1 MQPVPSMAA
10 PGRRLPSGVCAYP
23 YAAGLFAIAGQ
34 AFRLARF
41 DHAMSNPATTC
52 HSDSRPGAFAVS
64 PQPAT
69 SLHRATPATLEAV
82 LEQLPPAQARWA
94 RAAGFDAQPGRILLL
109 PGMPGGGRS
118 EGQGEGTGL
127 AGVLVGVDPDQP
139 LWQLA
144 GLPTA
149 LPLGTYTLADADEAQ
164 RPHLLLG
171 WALGALPSTR
181 QARQSGAATGPSLA
195 HLVASPDEQA
205 AVAPMAAAIGE
216 VRRLVNLPANQ
227 LGPEQ
232 LAQAVAD
239 LAARHGARYR
249 QWVGDELPAEGFALV
264 HAVGQA
270 AAQAPRVAELT
281 WGDAALPHVVLI
293 GKGVCFDSG
302 GLDLKPA
309 AGMRWMKK
317 DMGGAAH
324 ALALADLVMRAG
336 LPIHLKLLVPAVEN
350 ATGAGALRPG
360 DIIEAGDGRRVE
372 IENTDAEGRLLL
384 ADALHHAIRSAPTP
398 PALLIDLA
406 TLTGAAR
413 TALGPDLPALF
424 SNHDDW
430 AEALLAQGRAQADPL
445 WRLPLW
451 APYRRMLR
459 SDQADLLNAASTPQG
474 GAITAALF
482 LESFVPPE
490 LPWLHLDLFAWN
502 LEERPGR
509 PRGGEAQGLRA
520 LYALLSQRFA
530 SARSAF
536 A

>member
-1 MQPVPSMAA
+1 
-10 PGRRLPSGVCAYP
+10 
-23 YAAGLFAIAGQ
+23 
-34 AFRLARF
+34 
-41 DHAMSNPATTC
+41 MSSSVTTV
-52 HSDSRPGAFAVS
+52 HSDSRPGAFAIS
-64 PQPAT
+64 SQPAT
-69 SLHRATPATLEAV
+69 ALHRATPATLAAL

-109 PGMPGGGRS
+109 PGMQG
-118 EGQGEGTGL
+118 EGQGECTAL

-144 GLPTA
+144 GLPAA
-149 LPLGTYTLADADEAQ
+149 LPAGTYTLADADEAQ

-181 QARQSGAATGPSLA
+181 QARQSDAATASSLA
-195 HLVASPDEQA
+195 QLVASPDEQA

-249 QWVGDELPAEGFALV
+249 QWVGDELPAAGFALV
-264 HAVGQA
+264 HAVGRAASQ

-324 ALALADLVMRAG
+324 ALALADLLMQAG

-350 ATGAGALRPG
+350 AVGAGALRPG
-360 DIIEAGDGRRVE
+360 DIIEAGDGLRVE

-424 SNHDDW
+424 SNHDGW
-430 AEALLAQGRAQADPL
+430 ADALLAQGRAQADPL

>member
-1 MQPVPSMAA
+1 
-10 PGRRLPSGVCAYP
+10 
-23 YAAGLFAIAGQ
+23 
-34 AFRLARF
+34 
-41 DHAMSNPATTC
+41 MSSPATSF
-52 HSDSRPGAFAVS
+52 HSDSRHGAFALS
-64 PQPAT
+64 ARSAT
-69 SLHRATPATLEAV
+69 ALHRATPATLAAV
-82 LEQLPPAQARWA
+82 LGQLPAAQARWA

-109 PGMPGGGRS
+109 PDLGSQGP
-118 EGQGEGTGL
+118 GEGGAL
-127 AGVLVGVDPDQP
+127 AGVLAGVDPDQP

-144 GLPTA
+144 GLPAA
-149 LPLGTYTLADADEAQ
+149 LPSGIYALADRDGDGGLAQ
-164 RPHLLLG
+164 RSHLLLG
-171 WALGALPSTR
+171 WALGALPSTS
-181 QARQSGAATGPSLA
+181 QAGQPGAATRPCPPQLLA
-195 HLVASPDEQA
+195 SADEQA
-205 AVAPMAAAIGE
+205 AIAPLAQAIGE

-227 LGPEQ
+227 LGPQE
-232 LAQAVAD
+232 LALAVER
-239 LAARHGARYR
+239 LAGRHGARYR
-249 QWVGDELPAEGFALV
+249 QWVGDALPAEGFALV
-264 HAVGQA
+264 HAVGRA
-270 AAQAPRVAELT
+270 AAQAPRMAELT

-324 ALALADLVMRAG
+324 AIALADLVMQAG
-336 LPIHLKLLVPAVEN
+336 LPVHLKLLVPAVEN
-350 ATGAGALRPG
+350 AVGAGALRPG

-372 IENTDAEGRLLL
+372 VENTDAEGRLLL

-424 SNHDDW
+424 SNHDGW
-430 AEALLAQGRAQADPL
+430 AEALLAQARDQADPL

-459 SDQADLLNAASTPQG
+459 SDQADLLNAASAPLG

-490 LPWLHLDLFAWN
+490 VPWLHLDLFAWN

-509 PRGGEAQGLRA
+509 PKGGEAQGLRA
-520 LYALLSQRFA
+520 LFALLVQRFA

>member
-1 MQPVPSMAA
+1 M
-10 PGRRLPSGVCAYP
+10 
-23 YAAGLFAIAGQ
+23 AGL

-41 DHAMSNPATTC
+41 DHAMSSPVTTV
-52 HSDSRPGAFAVS
+52 HSDSRPGAFAIS
-64 PQPAT
+64 SQPAT
-69 SLHRATPATLEAV
+69 ALHRATPATLAAV

-109 PGMPGGGRS
+109 PGMQAEVQREVQR
-118 EGQGEGTGL
+118 EGQGEGTAL

-144 GLPTA
+144 GLPAA
-149 LPLGTYTLADADEAQ
+149 LPAGTYTITDADEAQ

-181 QARQSGAATGPSLA
+181 QARQADAATAPSLA
-195 HLVASPDEQA
+195 LSLARLVASPDEQA

-249 QWVGDELPAEGFALV
+249 QWVGDELPAAGFALV
-264 HAVGQA
+264 HAVGRAAQT

-324 ALALADLVMRAG
+324 ALALADLLMQAG

-350 ATGAGALRPG
+350 AVGAGALRPG

-424 SNHDDW
+424 SNHDGW
-430 AEALLAQGRAQADPL
+430 ADELLAQGRAQADPL

>member
-1 MQPVPSMAA
+1 
-10 PGRRLPSGVCAYP
+10 
-23 YAAGLFAIAGQ
+23 
-34 AFRLARF
+34 
-41 DHAMSNPATTC
+41 MSSPAT
-52 HSDSRPGAFAVS
+52 SSPPQSGAFATS

-69 SLHRATPATLEAV
+69 ALHRATPATLAAV
-82 LEQLPPAQARWA
+82 LEQLPSAQARWA

-109 PGMPGGGRS
+109 PGMQA
-118 EGQGEGTGL
+118 EGQAEGTAL

-144 GLPTA
+144 GLPAA
-149 LPLGTYTLADADEAQ
+149 LPAGTYALADADEAQ

-181 QARQSGAATGPSLA
+181 QAQRSDAATAPSLA
-195 HLVASPDEQA
+195 RLVASPDEQA

-239 LAARHGARYR
+239 LAARHGACYR
-249 QWVGDELPAEGFALV
+249 QWVGDELPAAGFALV

-270 AAQAPRVAELT
+270 AQTAAQAPRVAELT

-324 ALALADLVMRAG
+324 ALALADLLMQAG

-350 ATGAGALRPG
+350 AVGAGALRPG

-384 ADALHHAIRSAPTP
+384 ADALHHAIRSAPTQ

-424 SNHDDW
+424 SNHDGW
-430 AEALLAQGRAQADPL
+430 AEALLAQGRSHADPL

>member
-1 MQPVPSMAA
+1 MSSPV
-10 PGRRLPSGVCAYP
+10 
-23 YAAGLFAIAGQ
+23 
-34 AFRLARF
+34 
-41 DHAMSNPATTC
+41 ATV
-52 HSDSRPGAFAVS
+52 HSDSRPGAFAIS
-64 PQPAT
+64 SQTAT
-69 SLHRATPATLEAV
+69 ALHRVTPATLAAV

-94 RAAGFDAQPGRILLL
+94 RAAGFDAQPGRMLLL
-109 PGMPGGGRS
+109 AGMQS
-118 EGQGEGTGL
+118 EGQGEVQSEVQGECTAL

-144 GLPTA
+144 GLPAA
-149 LPLGTYTLADADEAQ
+149 LPPGTYALADADEAQ

-181 QARQSGAATGPSLA
+181 QARQSDAATAPSLA
-195 HLVASPDEQA
+195 QLVASPDEQA

-232 LAQAVAD
+232 LAQAVSD

-249 QWVGDELPAEGFALV
+249 QWVGDELPAAGFALV
-264 HAVGQA
+264 HAVGRA
-270 AAQAPRVAELT
+270 AAQTPRVAELT

-324 ALALADLVMRAG
+324 ALALADLLMQAG

-350 ATGAGALRPG
+350 AVGAGALRPG

-384 ADALHHAIRSAPTP
+384 ADALHHAICSAPTP

-424 SNHDDW
+424 SNHDGW
-430 AEALLAQGRAQADPL
+430 AEALLTQGRAQADPL

>member
-1 MQPVPSMAA
+1 M
-10 PGRRLPSGVCAYP
+10 R
-23 YAAGLFAIAGQ
+23 Q
-34 AFRLARF
+34 ACLRQAESALRLARF
-41 DHAMSNPATTC
+41 ASTMSSPAT
-52 HSDSRPGAFAVS
+52 SSPSQSGAFATS

-69 SLHRATPATLEAV
+69 ALHRATPATLAAV

-109 PGMPGGGRS
+109 PGMQSEVQR
-118 EGQGEGTGL
+118 EGQGEGTAL

-144 GLPTA
+144 GLPPA
-149 LPLGTYTLADADEAQ
+149 LPPGTYALADADEAQ

-181 QARQSGAATGPSLA
+181 QTRQSDAATAPSLA
-195 HLVASPDEQA
+195 QLVASPDEQA

-249 QWVGDELPAEGFALV
+249 QWVGDELPAAGFALV
-264 HAVGQA
+264 HAVGRAASQA
-270 AAQAPRVAELT
+270 SQAAQAPRVAELT

-324 ALALADLVMRAG
+324 ALALADLLMQAG

-350 ATGAGALRPG
+350 AVGAGALRPG

-424 SNHDDW
+424 SNHDGW
-430 AEALLAQGRAQADPL
+430 ADELLAQGRAQADPL

>member
-1 MQPVPSMAA
+1 MTRTDLLPDPDVRQP
-10 PGRRLPSGVCAYP
+10 GLP
-23 YAAGLFAIAGQ
+23 
-34 AFRLARF
+34 
-41 DHAMSNPATTC
+41 
-52 HSDSRPGAFAVS
+52 AFAQP
-64 PQPAT
+64 PQQAVA
-69 SLHRATPATLEAV
+69 LYRVTPASLAATLDR
-82 LEQLPPAQARWA
+82 LPPAQAHWA
-94 RAAGFDAQPGRILLL
+94 RSAGFEPQPGRLLLL
-109 PGMPGGGRS
+109 PGADGAV
-118 EGQGEGTGL
+118 
-127 AGVLVGVDPDQP
+127 AGVLIGIDPAQL

-144 GLPTA
+144 GLPGL
-149 LPLGTYTLADADEAQ
+149 LPPGIYGLADTEPAD
-164 RPHLLLG
+164 RPPLLLG

-181 QARQSGAATGPSLA
+181 QARQAAAVADGGVDAGDAALLPQLLA
-195 HLVASPDEQA
+195 SADEQA
-205 AVAPMAAAIGE
+205 AIAPLALATGE

-227 LGPEQ
+227 LGPQE
-232 LAQAVAD
+232 LALAVER

-249 QWVGDELPAEGFALV
+249 QWVGDALPAEGFALV
-264 HAVGQA
+264 HAVGRA

-281 WGDAALPHVVLI
+281 LGDAGLPHVVLI

-324 ALALADLVMRAG
+324 AIALADLVMQAG
-336 LPIHLKLLVPAVEN
+336 LAVHLKLLVPAVEN
-350 ATGAGALRPG
+350 AVGAAALRPG

-372 IENTDAEGRLLL
+372 IENTDAEGRLIL
-384 ADALHHAIRSAPTP
+384 ADALHHAIRNAPTP
-398 PALLIDLA
+398 PALVIDLA

-424 SNHDDW
+424 SNHDGW
-430 AEALLAQGRAQADPL
+430 AEALLAQARDQADPL

-459 SDQADLLNAASTPQG
+459 SDQADLLNAASAPLG

-509 PRGGEAQGLRA
+509 PKGGEAQGLRA
-520 LYALLSQRFA
+520 LFSLLAQRFA
-530 SARSAF
+530 PR
-536 A
+536 

>member
-1 MQPVPSMAA
+1 
-10 PGRRLPSGVCAYP
+10 
-23 YAAGLFAIAGQ
+23 
-34 AFRLARF
+34 
-41 DHAMSNPATTC
+41 MSIPITTV
-52 HSDSRPGAFAVS
+52 HSDSRPGAFAIS
-64 PQPAT
+64 SQPAT
-69 SLHRATPATLEAV
+69 ALHRATPATLAAV
-82 LEQLPPAQARWA
+82 LEQLPSAQARWA

-109 PGMPGGGRS
+109 PGMQAEVQS
-118 EGQGEGTGL
+118 EGQGEGTAL

-144 GLPTA
+144 GLPAA
-149 LPLGTYTLADADEAQ
+149 LPAGTYTLADADEAQ

-181 QARQSGAATGPSLA
+181 QARQSDAATAPSLA
-195 HLVASPDEQA
+195 LSLARLVASPDEQA
-205 AVAPMAAAIGE
+205 AVAPMAAAIGD

-249 QWVGDELPAEGFALV
+249 QWVGDELPAAGFALV

-270 AAQAPRVAELT
+270 ASQAAQAPRVAELT

-324 ALALADLVMRAG
+324 AIALARLIMQAK
-336 LPIHLKLLVPAVEN
+336 LPVRLCLLVPAVEN
-350 ATGAGALRPG
+350 AISGDAMRPG
-360 DIIEAGDGRRVE
+360 DIVRTSAGLTVE
-372 IENTDAEGRLLL
+372 IHNTDAEGRLILG
-384 ADALHHAIRSAPTP
+384 DALTHAAVDKPE
-398 PALLIDLA
+398 LVIDMA

-413 TALGPDLPALF
+413 VALGPELPALF
-424 SNHDDW
+424 SND
-430 AEALLAQGRAQADPL
+430 EATAAGLLQHADETADPL
-445 WRLPLW
+445 WRMPLW
-451 APYRRMLR
+451 RPYRRMLD
-459 SDQADLLNAASTPQG
+459 SSFADMTNAATG
-474 GAITAALF
+474 GHAGAITAALY
-482 LESFVPPE
+482 LERFAPAGAAWV
-490 LPWLHLDLFAWN
+490 HIDVFAWN
-502 LEERPGR
+502 DAARPGR

-520 LYALLSQRFA
+520 LFSYLQ
-530 SARSAF
+530 ARYGMGTAG

>member
-1 MQPVPSMAA
+1 MSSPV
-10 PGRRLPSGVCAYP
+10 
-23 YAAGLFAIAGQ
+23 
-34 AFRLARF
+34 
-41 DHAMSNPATTC
+41 ATV
-52 HSDSRPGAFAVS
+52 HSDSQSGAFATS
-64 PQPAT
+64 PQSAT
-69 SLHRATPATLEAV
+69 ALYRATPATLAAL
-82 LEQLPPAQARWA
+82 LEQVPPAQARWA

-109 PGMPGGGRS
+109 PGMQAEVQR
-118 EGQGEGTGL
+118 EGQGEGTVL

-144 GLPTA
+144 GLPAA
-149 LPLGTYTLADADEAQ
+149 LPPGTYALADADEAQ

-181 QARQSGAATGPSLA
+181 QARQSDAATAPSLA
-195 HLVASPDEQA
+195 QLVASPDEQA

-249 QWVGDELPAEGFALV
+249 QWVGDELPAAGFALV
-264 HAVGQA
+264 HAVGRAASQ

-324 ALALADLVMRAG
+324 ALALADLLMQAG

-350 ATGAGALRPG
+350 AVGAGALRPG

-424 SNHDDW
+424 SNHDGW
-430 AEALLAQGRAQADPL
+430 ADELLAQGRAQADSL